1 MVRVLFH
8 FPLLWWLIIWAS
20 LCTATAA
27 TGGAGVLVWVR
38 GGGGINWWGVAR
50 EVIIWVTVF
59 WRGCGRC
66 LALWWSLTGWNVT
79 AGGTGTCDTLRSLLL
94 GLSLYISLSDA
105 LLQQSILI
113 SFKAFFVSAVLEGLW
128 RYLLFIFQIPSIS
141 DILHVAYWLQRA
153 ISPCMGVAILE
164 LLIEVLDWSSNLDW
178 SSFLRLCPERR
189 MCAISVHLSGV
200 VLSDVVPN
208 WF

>member
-113 SFKAFFVSAVLEGLW
+113 SFKAFCLCCSWRPVKVPSFYFPNSKHFWHFTCCLLASASYQPMHGGSHLG
-128 RYLLFIFQIPSIS
+128 
-141 DILHVAYWLQRA
+141 A
-153 ISPCMGVAILE
+153 
-164 LLIEVLDWSSNLDW
+164 LDWSSWLKFKSW
-178 SSFLRLCPERR
+178 LKLIPET
-189 MCAISVHLSGV
+189 LSRA
-200 VLSDVVPN
+200 
-208 WF
+208 